1 MLYRLTSLLLIVLGF
16 FQGLNESHFLENPSV
31 QAFFESLSSGFGL
44 IFLGVLNFV
53 YLYETPTSW
62 LPKAILLTCNVVYIG
77 FLVWT
82 LRFGI
87 DMLHSLEGICL
98 LVTSIL
104 VMNKKV

>member
-1 MLYRLTSLLLIVLGF
+1 MFYRLTSILLILFGIYDGF
-16 FQGLNESHFLENPSV
+16 CESHFFESPTVLV
-31 QAFFESLSSGFGL
+31 FFESLSKGFGL

-62 LPKAILLTCNVVYIG
+62 LPKAILLTCNVFYIG

-87 DMLHSLEGICL
+87 NGFDSAVGICL
-98 LVTSIL
+98 LITSIL